1 MSVDQMTLFTA
12 LLALVAAAVAVL
24 GMCLLATAAGR
35 TWLAGLRKD
44 AQRLAFSVAAVS
56 TAGSFWF
63 SEVGGFVP
71 CEFCWYQRI
80 LMYPLVVV
88 LGVAV
93 WLSLIHI

>member
-1 MSVDQMTLFTA
+1 M
-12 LLALVAAAVAVL
+12 AAAVAIL

-35 TWLAGLRKD
+35 TRLAGLRKD

-71 CEFCWYQRI
+71 CEFASTCTSLTI
-80 LMYPLVVV
+80 ETVLVSNTIHMAFHLV
-88 LGVAV
+88 LVHHPV
-93 WLSLIHI
+93 ITKFT